1 MKQVKNISLLLLSA
15 LAATSCSNEEI
26 PNTPTPNSELV
37 ELGITAGVSLT
48 KSAIHSAEHKE
59 FTSIAVFATGEGYFS
74 NNNNNSA
81 IYTKNSESETWENTA
96 TNKIMLSNE
105 TATIYAIYPAQNASN
120 SNWTVTNLPSSSSS
134 FSSPLTIP
142 ISTFLG
148 NSQSADTD
156 CTITVPAATT
166 PAPTDGSPAE
176 ILSAPKEIDYMYGVD
191 NTNDS
196 QLATASNSKEN
207 GDKSTVAL
215 KMKHAL
221 AMVSFRIYNDGTYSG
236 KGQLTEIQLSNASGN
251 SGLNAGSNS
260 TMNISSGA
268 ISVGSGSAATYT
280 RVIKTDG
287 TPVTNYYQLEKVA
300 SATPGDPTGE
310 TTIKGKAAKF
320 SILVF
325 PLPSNANQEAD
336 TDVKAN
342 TIQVTFKIDGND
354 LTVPLAA
361 NDANTKIN
369 WPAGANTL
377 YTAKLTGK
385 GLSIT
390 SVAVEAWTDNDL
402 STDGNLN
409 VN

>member
-1 MKQVKNISLLLLSA
+1 MLLSA

-81 IYTKNSESETWENTA
+81 IYTKNSESGIWENNA

-105 TATIYAIYPAQNASN
+105 TATIYAIYPAQNGSN
-120 SNWTVTNLPSSSSS
+120 NNWTVENLPSSSSS
-134 FSSPLTIP
+134 SSSSSPLTIP

-148 NSQSADTD
+148 NSQSANTD
-156 CTITVPAATT
+156 CTITVPAATD
-166 PAPTDGSPAE
+166 PAPTDESPAK
-176 ILSAPKEIDYMYGVD
+176 ILSAPKDIDYMYGVD
-191 NTNDS
+191 GSTGANGTD
-196 QLATASNSKEN
+196 LAKASNKKEN
-207 GDKSTVAL
+207 ETDNSQVKL

-236 KGQLTEIQLSNASGN
+236 KGQLTEIKLSNASGS
-251 SGLNAGSNS
+251 SGLNTGSNS

-300 SATPGDPTGE
+300 NANESGDGSATAVKTA
-310 TTIKGKAAKF
+310 AAKF

-325 PLPSNANQEAD
+325 PLPSTETQAD

-342 TIQVTFKIDGND
+342 TIQVTFKIDDVEHTVALAGND
-354 LTVPLAA
+354 AQ
-361 NDANTKIN
+361 TKIN
-369 WPAGANTL
+369 WAAGTNSL
-377 YTAKLTGK
+377 YTAKLSGK

-390 SVAVEAWTDNDL
+390 TVTVADWGETPVGSDL
-402 STDGNLN
+402 EVD
-409 VN
+409 